1 LQLMKKTAGMS
12 TKATLSTDASSAG
25 PTVRCPTCSGPSLF
39 APTNRFRPF
48 CSERC
53 YQIDLGAW
61 ANEEFRVPAPMPPE
75 DSPFGDPRTE
85 P

>member
-1 LQLMKKTAGMS
+1 MKKTAGMS